1 MVFRHFCNPWYLPA
15 PRPFTILTGLH
26 LANLVSTAL
35 LCTVLAG
42 FQYLTETFV
51 ALQRIDKFL
60 GMPEP
65 PPAVHMR
72 SRQQQQQPQS
82 PAARSAGKANP
93 APAADSAAISNG
105 HGSQVNQEMSPSA
118 EPQSTQQQP
127 SVAAGNGSTGAA
139 DNSNGV
145 LICDLPDG
153 YVELG
158 GAEYDWIINMQ
169 DMASQVG
176 ELCHCKTQSEAF
188 NRCS

>member
-1 MVFRHFCNPWYLPA
+1 M
-15 PRPFTILTGLH
+15 
-26 LANLVSTAL
+26 
-35 LCTVLAG
+35 AG

-72 SRQQQQQPQS
+72 SRQQQQQEQS
-82 PAARSAGKANP
+82 PAPAGKASP
-93 APAADSAAISNG
+93 TPAADRAAISNG
-105 HGSQVNQEMSPSA
+105 HGSQVNQQDSPQA
-118 EPQSTQQQP
+118 EPQSNQQQP
-127 SVAAGNGSTGAA
+127 SVAAGSGSTGAA

-169 DMASQVG
+169 EMASQVG
-176 ELCHCKTQSEAF
+176 E
-188 NRCS
+188 